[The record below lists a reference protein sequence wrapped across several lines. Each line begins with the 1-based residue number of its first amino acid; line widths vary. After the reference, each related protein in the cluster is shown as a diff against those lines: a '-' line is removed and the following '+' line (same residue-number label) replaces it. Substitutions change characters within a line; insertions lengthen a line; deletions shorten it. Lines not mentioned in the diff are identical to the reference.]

1 METLLNSGL
10 VGNIGLKNLQEQ
22 RSLIVERW
30 EQTELLDGLSGSAK
44 ENIAQLFEN
53 QASYMLNEST
63 VSDSSGSF
71 ETVAFPIVRRVFQK
85 LLANEIV
92 SIQAMSAPIGRL
104 YFFNP
109 KVSTRNL
116 SDHSHES
123 MDGGYS
129 NAATNYQI
137 DAATGK
143 KTILSGDNFNKTGGT
158 KYSSTSLY
166 DSFYATEYN
175 DEGTALFDLTR
186 GKIFIKNIAATP
198 KVGAYANGTM
208 EKFQVKLTGFTATRD
223 GRLVG
228 PTGTPSDTEEFLSS
242 LKITCNQNL
251 FNGPSSIYYS
261 AGTALD
267 FRTLAQAYAKPLV
280 KNGTIELEIDTT
292 APSLTSGLFIPL
304 TASTGTSATLTGAT
318 PTFTASYSVY
328 SDLEEDSEMA
338 EVTFDLDFITV
349 DVSSRK
355 LRTNFTPEIQQDA
368 AAFHNIDVEAE
379 LTAMLSETISAE
391 IDREILRDLRKGAA
405 WATSWDY
412 AGYRKLVAEGKSV
425 GITQKDYNQ
434 ELITKVN
441 EISALIMKTT
451 LRGGANFVVVSPE
464 IAAVL
469 NNLEYFHVTDASP
482 EETKFSMGIEKI
494 GSIQGRYTV
503 YVDMYAP
510 AGKMLVGHKGEG
522 IFHAGFIYA
531 PYVPLMLFPAVVNP
545 NNFSK
550 VLGIMTRYA
559 KKMVNNRFYGVINVK
574 GLNYTPIAEFLGA

>member
-10 VGNIGLKNLQEQ
+10 VGNIGLKNLQEN
-22 RSLIVERW
+22 RKLIVERW
-30 EQTELLDGLSGSAK
+30 EQTEMLDGLSGSAK

-71 ETVAFPIVRRVFQK
+71 ETVAFPIIRRVFQK

-92 SIQAMSAPIGRL
+92 SIQAMSAPVGRL

-109 KVSTRNL
+109 KVSVRNANG
-116 SDHSHES
+116 SHTS

-129 NAATNYQI
+129 NAAANYVI
-137 DAATGK
+137 DAATGRR
-143 KTILSGDNFNKTGGT
+143 TLVAGTDNFVKTGGT
-158 KYSSTSLY
+158 QYSSVSLY
-166 DSFYATEYN
+166 DQFYSTEYN

-186 GKIFIKNIAATP
+186 GKIFVQNIVAVPRNSVFT
-198 KVGAYANGTM
+198 NGVT
-208 EKFQVKLTGFTATRD
+208 EKYQVKLTGFSSTRD

-228 PTGTPSDTEEFLSS
+228 PVGTVADTEEFLSS

-251 FNGPSSIYYS
+251 FNGPSSIAFPS
-261 AGTALD
+261 GTTLD
-267 FRTLAQAYAKPLV
+267 FRTLAQAYGKPLV
-280 KNGTIELEIDTT
+280 KNGTIELEIDVTG
-292 APSLTSGLFIPL
+292 PSLTSGLFIPL
-304 TASTGTSATLTGAT
+304 TAATGTTAASGGGT
-318 PTFTASYSVY
+318 PVFSASYSVY

-338 EVTFDLDFITV
+338 EVTFDLDFVTV
-349 DVSSRK
+349 DVTSRK
-355 LRTNFTPEIQQDA
+355 LRTSFTPEIQQDA

-405 WATSWDY
+405 WSTSWDY
-412 AGYRKLVAEGKSV
+412 AGYRKLVAAGSAV

-441 EISALIMKTT
+441 EISSIIMKTT

-522 IFHAGFIYA
+522 IFHAGFIYS
-531 PYVPLMLFPAVVNP
+531 PYIPLMLFPGVTNP

-559 KKMVNNRFYGVINVK
+559 KKMVNNRFYGVVNVK
-574 GLNYTPIAEFLGA
+574 GLTYTPVAEFLGA